1 MDGFMKNSLLVLSV
15 LFFIACSHQKEIV
28 ILSTNDTHSQ
38 VESVV
43 FSSQEEGGYVN
54 RIAIIDSIRQKNN
67 DLLLLD
73 AGDVF
78 QGTSYFNFYGG
89 RVEIEA
95 YNRMGYDAI
104 TLGNHEFDCS
114 LDSLSERLKEARFK
128 VVCAN
133 YDVSGTALEGIVTPY
148 AIFEK
153 NNSKIGVIGLGIN
166 PKGLVLQTNYN
177 GIKYLDPIKKA
188 NEIADYLKNEEHCDF
203 IIVLSHL
210 GSEYADETISDV
222 HVASQSKYID
232 LIIGGHT
239 HRFVNK
245 KVVNLNGD
253 SVLLIQSGKMG
264 NYINKTT
271 LRKSR

>member
-1 MDGFMKNSLLVLSV
+1 MGGFMKNSLLVLSV
-15 LFFIACSHQKEIV
+15 LFFAACAYQKEVV

-38 VESVV
+38 VESVI

-54 RIAIIDSIRQKNN
+54 RMAVIDSLRQKNN

-73 AGDVF
+73 AGDIF
-78 QGTSYFNFYGG
+78 QGTPYFNFYGG
-89 RVEIEA
+89 RVEIES

-114 LDSLSERLKEARFK
+114 LDSLSERLKSARFK
-128 VVCAN
+128 IVCAN
-133 YDVSGTALEGIVTPY
+133 YDVSGTALEGVVEPY

-166 PKGLVLQTNYN
+166 PKGLVLQTNYK
-177 GIKYLDPIKKA
+177 GIKYLDPIETA
-188 NEIADYLKNEEHCDF
+188 NEIADYLKNEAHCDF
-203 IIVLSHL
+203 IIILSHL

-222 HVASQSKYID
+222 HVASQSKHID

-239 HRFVNK
+239 HKVVNK
-245 KVVNLNGD
+245 KVANLCGD

-264 NYINKTT
+264 NCVTKTI
-271 LRKSR
+271 LRKN